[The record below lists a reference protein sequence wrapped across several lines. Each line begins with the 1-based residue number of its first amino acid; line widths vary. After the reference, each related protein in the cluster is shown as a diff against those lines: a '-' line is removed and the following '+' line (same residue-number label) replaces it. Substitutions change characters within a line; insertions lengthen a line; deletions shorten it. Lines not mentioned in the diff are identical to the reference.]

1 MIEEFLGDGRRR
13 GLRPSTLYQQG
24 RTLRRLE
31 RSIAPMCLGECTLSD
46 LTAFVDRLDLVGS
59 RATEISHIR
68 SFYRWAVLDG
78 KMDTNPAMRLLRPKV
93 PRRLPRPISNEDLA
107 MALTMAPT
115 FEHSI
120 LMLAAYAG
128 LRACEICQLR
138 ARSVL
143 WTNVPRM
150 IVIDEGKGG
159 HEGAVPLHPVL
170 EPVVRSL
177 PNRGWLYPAAT
188 ASPDTCPGTASRAT
202 PTGTSTASASTG
214 PCTHCAT
221 GSAPTSTR
229 STPATSAKARNFS
242 DTNRSSRR

>member
-1 MIEEFLGDGRRR
+1 
-13 GLRPSTLYQQG
+13 
-24 RTLRRLE
+24 
-31 RSIAPMCLGECTLSD
+31 MCLGECTLSD

-177 PNRGWLYPAAT
+177 PNRGWLYPRRDGKPGHMSRHSISGYANRYLHSIGIDGTLHTLRHWFGTHVNQVNAGDVRESQELLRHQSLESTMIYTWVNPHRAAAT
-188 ASPDTCPGTASRAT
+188 IAAL
-202 PTGTSTASASTG
+202 PTFT
-214 PCTHCAT
+214 
-221 GSAPTSTR
+221 
-229 STPATSAKARNFS
+229 
-242 DTNRSSRR
+242 